1 MFRETGEKI
10 GRISALDPAA
20 PSYLEGPQEGNV
32 WKKSVL
38 VSVYDTEIKISVRLA
53 KSDAVLVDVYH
64 TDGASVLIPCG
75 ILEPLGHLDFYPN
88 NGTDQ
93 PYCHSDKI
101 ASPFEKE
108 LCDHMMAYQYFTKV
122 NFKKNLK

>member
-1 MFRETGEKI
+1 MFE
-10 GRISALDPAA
+10 
-20 PSYLEGPQEGNV
+20 
-32 WKKSVL
+32 KKSVL

-93 PYCHSDKI
+93 PYCHSDKK